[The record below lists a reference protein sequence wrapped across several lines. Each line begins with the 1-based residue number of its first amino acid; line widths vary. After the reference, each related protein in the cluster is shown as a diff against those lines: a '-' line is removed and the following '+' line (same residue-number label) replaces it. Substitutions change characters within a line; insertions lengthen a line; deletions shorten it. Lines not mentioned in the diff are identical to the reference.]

1 MSDRGWRFLGF
12 CVVLAL
18 VCAGATTASAQVSC
32 TGVPAWTDCCGCQ
45 YAINTQVVYSNSR
58 YHARQTF
65 TNTCGAG
72 WNPAAV
78 GSLWMV
84 DGACGASATPTAT
97 TPPRATATTAPRST
111 ATTAPRSTATA
122 TTAATA
128 TRTSAPT
135 ATATTS
141 TGSCSVPAWSSTTA
155 YNGGAQV
162 SRTCGGVTN
171 KYTAAFWT
179 QGNDP
184 CTSSGP
190 AGSGQPWQSN
200 GACVVGPTPTSGPT
214 PTAGPTAPPGA
225 VNLHHALYLMP
236 FNNPIPIQQ
245 YMSETGLKSY
255 MISFVLSNGGCTAA
269 WDGTQ
274 PINSSVVSSLI
285 NTIRSNG
292 GDIAISQG
300 GYGGTKLG
308 QACGSGSAAYSA
320 IKAVVNMYA
329 VKAVDFDIEEPEI
342 ENDANVSNE
351 LDAANLF
358 ANDGLAVSITLPTL
372 TSGPNYFGGLT
383 LDKAVAKGMCA
394 KSNIHW
400 RVMPFDGGF
409 AQPGS
414 TQTALQGM
422 HDMIMAKCAWSD
434 ATTWSRLGV
443 SGMIGRDDTGSFTSL
458 SAWNTI
464 VSFAKGKGMPDI
476 TTWAQQRDRPCTP
489 LYGQVDPGTKGD
501 CSSVTDP
508 EGAFGKTLVN

>member
-1 MSDRGWRFLGF
+1 
-12 CVVLAL
+12 VA
-18 VCAGATTASAQVSC
+18 
-32 TGVPAWTDCCGCQ
+32 AW
-45 YAINTQVVYSNSR
+45 N
-58 YHARQTF
+58 
-65 TNTCGAG
+65 
-72 WNPAAV
+72 
-78 GSLWMV
+78 
-84 DGACGASATPTAT
+84 
-97 TPPRATATTAPRST
+97 
-111 ATTAPRSTATA
+111 
-122 TTAATA
+122 
-128 TRTSAPT
+128 
-135 ATATTS
+135 
-141 TGSCSVPAWSSTTA
+141 STTA
-155 YNGGAQV
+155 YNGGQQV
-162 SRTCGGVTN
+162 SRVCGGTTN
-171 KYTAAFWT
+171 LYTAAFWT

-184 CTSSGP
+184 CTSSGG
-190 AGSGQPWQSN
+190 AGSGQPWIPN
-200 GACVVGPTPTSGPT
+200 GACGPTPTSGPT

-245 YMSETGLKSY
+245 YINETGLKSY

-274 PINSSVVSSLI
+274 PINSSTVSSMI

-308 QACGSGSAAYSA
+308 QACASGTAAYNA
-320 IKAVVNMYA
+320 MKAVVNMYS

-342 ENDANVSNE
+342 ENDTHVSNE

-358 ANDGLAVSITLPTL
+358 ANDGLQVSITLPTL

-383 LDKAVAKGMCA
+383 LDKAVAKGMCGKA
-394 KSNIHW
+394 NIHW

-409 AQPGS
+409 TQPGS
-414 TQTALQGM
+414 TQTALQGL
-422 HDMIMAKCAWSD
+422 HDMIMTKCAWSD
-434 ATTWSRLGV
+434 ATAWSRLGV

-464 VSFAKGKGMPDI
+464 VSFAKSKGMPDI